1 MHEGIHDIHSE
12 LLQGDSAWAAM
23 CPQTSEKSIKNY
35 ACGGKSVLEPGYIPH
50 NVVLTP
56 QEFRSSECTYAAAEV
71 SQSAP
76 IN

>member
-1 MHEGIHDIHSE
+1 MSTQSYYRVT
-12 LLQGDSAWAAM
+12 LLGLLCVHKLQK
-23 CPQTSEKSIKNY
+23 KSIKSY

-56 QEFRSSECTYAAAEV
+56 QEFRNSECTYAAAEV